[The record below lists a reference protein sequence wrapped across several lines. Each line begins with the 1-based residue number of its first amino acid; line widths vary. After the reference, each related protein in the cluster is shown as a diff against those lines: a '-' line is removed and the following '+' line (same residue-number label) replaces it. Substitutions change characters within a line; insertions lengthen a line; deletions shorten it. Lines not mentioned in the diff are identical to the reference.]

1 MSGILLPPRACLLH
15 IGLPKTGTTALQQ
28 AAAKTRETLLRHGV
42 RYPGKAVS
50 HRLEIAALMG
60 RDTVWTA
67 RGPVF
72 PTRRA
77 WAALLAEIQADS
89 DRRVLVSHESA
100 ATCTDEQAARFRDE
114 IGPRLQVVVTVRN
127 YAELLHSRW
136 QQYVKSGLAHSF
148 EDWLSAVLAD
158 PPRCDVTPGF
168 HDNSDAGVV
177 VDRWCR
183 VVGAERLTVVVSDKS
198 RPRGLADAFGELLDV
213 PSELLNLGHGSRA
226 TNRSL
231 SAAEA
236 ELVRE
241 LNAIVQKDPRLWSR
255 HQDLVRSGVITRL
268 QSARVPR
275 ADEHVMRL
283 PAWAWPIAQ
292 QSGRRHADQI
302 AASGCRI
309 VGDLSLLHAPVPT
322 APQIAS
328 PEHVPLDAALEA
340 LVGMMRAGV
349 RPPPRGAIGRPRG
362 PDGDATRW
370 GKRLGRALPAHRLP
384 PTLRRKVHFVRRARR
399 GLLKWSGPTRGA

>member
-1 MSGILLPPRACLLH
+1 MSIALPPRACLLH

-28 AAAKTRETLLRHGV
+28 AAAQNRDALLSHGV
-42 RYPGKAVS
+42 RYPGQAAS

-72 PTRRA
+72 PGRRL
-77 WAALLAEIQADS
+77 WTTLLEEIQADPA
-89 DRRVLVSHESA
+89 RRVLVSHESA
-100 ATCTDEQAARFRDE
+100 ASCTDEQAARFRAE
-114 IGPRLQVVVTVRN
+114 IGERLHVVVTVRN
-127 YAELLHSRW
+127 YAELLSSRW

-158 PPRCDVTPGF
+158 PPHQDVTPNF
-168 HDNSDAGVV
+168 HDNSDAGLI

-183 VVGAERLTVVVSDKS
+183 LVGAERVTVVVTDKA
-198 RPRGLADAFGELLDV
+198 RPRGMAEAFGELLDV
-213 PSELLNLGHGSRA
+213 PAELLTLRRGSRA
-226 TNRSL
+226 ANRSL

-241 LNAIVQKDPRLWSR
+241 LNTVVGNDPRLWSR
-255 HQDLVRSGVITRL
+255 HQDLVRSGVISRL

-275 ADEHVMRL
+275 ADEPGMRL
-283 PAWAWPIAQ
+283 PTWAGPIAERT
-292 QSGRRHADQI
+292 GRRHADQI

-309 VGDLSLLHAPVPT
+309 AGDLSALSAPVPT
-322 APQIAS
+322 VEQLPGPDHI
-328 PEHVPLDAALEA
+328 PLDAAVEA

-349 RPPPRGAIGRPRG
+349 KPPPRGAVGRPRSSDQPVG
-362 PDGDATRW
+362 RW
-370 GKRLGRALPAHRLP
+370 GRRLGRVYPAHRLP
-384 PTLRRKVHFVRRARR
+384 PSLRRKVHFVRRARR
-399 GLLKWSGPTRGA
+399 GLRNG